1 MLIPKKQKYRK
12 VHRSR
17 SSLLG
22 KAKGGDTISFGSIAL
37 KALTPSEVTSRQ
49 IEAARRVIARY
60 TKRGGRVWVR
70 IFPHQPMTKKAAETR
85 MGSGKGSVDHYVS
98 AVKPGTILF
107 EMDGIP
113 ENESREALHLAGY
126 KLPMKTR
133 VILKSDR

>member
-22 KAKGGDTISFGSIAL
+22 KAKGGDKISFGSIAL

-98 AVKPGTILF
+98 TVKPGTILF

-113 ENESREALHLAGY
+113 ETESREALNLAAY

-133 VILKSDR
+133 VINKSDR